1 MEAFFNIWRNNV
13 KKIKKN
19 QGMLDLVNPIGV
31 YLYDLY
37 MYVNNKSGEQK
48 A

>member
-1 MEAFFNIWRNNV
+1 MLKV
-13 KKIKKN
+13 YYSLPYQSKKS
-19 QGMLDLVNPIGV
+19 MLDLVNPIGV